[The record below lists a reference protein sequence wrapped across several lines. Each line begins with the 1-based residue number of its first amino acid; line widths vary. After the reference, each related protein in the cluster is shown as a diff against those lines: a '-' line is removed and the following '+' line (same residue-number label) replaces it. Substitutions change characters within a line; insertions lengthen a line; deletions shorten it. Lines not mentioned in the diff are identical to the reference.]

1 MTHMH
6 ITAWVL
12 GIILFFLAISMRD
25 RDNAKAAKMLHMIL
39 RLVYLFILYTG
50 GVLVWDYIANSGM
63 PILAEAITKG
73 LAGIWMIA
81 AMEMILVKKSKGK
94 PTKSFW
100 IQFWIALIIV
110 LVLGFVR
117 LPMGVQL

>member
-12 GIILFFLAISMRD
+12 GFILFIVAIVMQRQGK
-25 RDNAKAAKMLHMIL
+25 AKPAKIIHMIL
-39 RLVYLFILYTG
+39 RLVYLFTLYTG
-50 GVLVWDYIANSGM
+50 IDLLWDYIQNSGM

-73 LAGIWMIA
+73 LVGIWIIA
-81 AMEMILVKKSKGK
+81 AMEMILVKMGKGK
-94 PTKSFW
+94 PTKGLW
-100 IQFWIALIIV
+100 VQFWIALVIV

-117 LPMGVQL
+117 LPMGIHL

>member
-1 MTHMH
+1 MH

-12 GIILFFLAISMRD
+12 GFILFVAAMMMQKQRK
-25 RDNAKAAKMLHMIL
+25 AKPAKIIHMIL

-50 GVLVWDYIANSGM
+50 GVLVWEYIQNSGM

-73 LAGIWMIA
+73 IAGIWIIA
-81 AMEMILVKKSKGK
+81 AMERILVKLSNGERTKGV
-94 PTKSFW
+94 W
-100 IQFWIALIIV
+100 IEFWIALVIV

-117 LPMGVQL
+117 LPMGIQF

>member
-1 MTHMH
+1 M
-6 ITAWVL
+6 V
-12 GIILFFLAISMRD
+12 D
-25 RDNAKAAKMLHMIL
+25 RENAKPAKILHMIL
-39 RLVYLFILYTG
+39 RLDYLFLLYTG
-50 GVLVWDYIANSGM
+50 GSLLWNYIANSGM

-73 LAGIWMIA
+73 LAGIWLIA
-81 AMEMILVKKSKGK
+81 AMEMILVKKTKGK

-100 IQFWIALIIV
+100 IQFWIAFIIV